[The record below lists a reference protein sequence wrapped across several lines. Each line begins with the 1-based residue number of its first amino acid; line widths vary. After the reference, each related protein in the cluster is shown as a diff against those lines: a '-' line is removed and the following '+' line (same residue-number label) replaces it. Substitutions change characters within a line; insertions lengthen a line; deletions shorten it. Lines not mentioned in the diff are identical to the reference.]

1 MACAIW
7 EKNIVIIQHS
17 LLMTRYLNF
26 KIKALFNFDTNLHND
41 DKKSQVSINEKNI
54 YNYSTKLMLK
64 WQINKFYKN
73 KSCKLSAF
81 AKWNFMVK
89 PGSARININE
99 ITQITKALY
108 ISLCVW
114 RQITKGKL
122 KILSCCHFSSRE
134 TLIKGLKRHKL
145 NSRKNERNLSIYTL
159 PFS

>member
-64 WQINKFYKN
+64 
-73 KSCKLSAF
+73 
-81 AKWNFMVK
+81 
-89 PGSARININE
+89 
-99 ITQITKALY
+99 
-108 ISLCVW
+108 
-114 RQITKGKL
+114 
-122 KILSCCHFSSRE
+122 
-134 TLIKGLKRHKL
+134 
-145 NSRKNERNLSIYTL
+145 
-159 PFS
+159 